1 MQALSLSHTCTHAHV
16 HVHVKTKTQQKAP
29 SWATCIFSTLCNWP
43 YCSFTFYVI
52 SFILF
57 FSFCFLHVLVSAAQH
72 RSIYPIHMYT
82 YTHKQAPS
90 TDTPTEIAKYL
101 PPSPHP
107 HSSTYTKT
115 HTHTCTHA
123 DIYGR
128 HRTSSLTLYCHRNAC
143 AGECTLRRLSSAYEP
158 PPSPSDAA
166 AVRAP
171 LP

>member
-1 MQALSLSHTCTHAHV
+1 MQTLSHKYAHV
-16 HVHVKTKTQQKAP
+16 HVHVKTKTKTQQKAP
-29 SWATCIFSTLCNWP
+29 SWATYIFSTLCNWP

-52 SFILF
+52 SFICF

-72 RSIYPIHMYT
+72 MSIYLIHMYT

-90 TDTPTEIAKYL
+90 TDTPTEIAKHL

-107 HSSTYTKT
+107 TPARTRRHT

-128 HRTSSLTLYCHRNAC
+128 HRTSSLTLYCHHNAC